1 MDQALRGLPGARRL
15 SKLSVLELGGTA
27 SLLSSL
33 YHGMENIL
41 KQGLLA
47 LEVAL
52 PSGAAWHRDLLQSAH
67 DQGIISTELR
77 DRLVPYMAFRHFTSL
92 RTPTALTSIHNGWR
106 RWFGKSERSMPASR
120 KRRSGLCGCRQPG
133 GVGPNRLG
141 DEYHEAGFPPA
152 MAEITNRQQGA
163 GLTRP
168 FQAVDCEY
176 ALDAMASFPH
186 NAWRDSQFA

>member
-1 MDQALRGLPGARRL
+1 MASLREKLEAELEQMDQALRELPGIRRL

-52 PSGAAWHRDLLQSAH
+52 PSGAAWHRDLLQAAH

-77 DRLVPYMAFRHFTSL
+77 NRLVPYMAFRHFFTHSYGFDL
-92 RTPTALTSIHNGWR
+92 DPQRLAPLVREVRAVYACFKKEAKQFVRMLATR
-106 RWFGKSERSMPASR
+106 R
-120 KRRSGLCGCRQPG
+120 RRSKSPR
-133 GVGPNRLG
+133 
-141 DEYHEAGFPPA
+141 
-152 MAEITNRQQGA
+152 
-163 GLTRP
+163 
-168 FQAVDCEY
+168 
-176 ALDAMASFPH
+176 
-186 NAWRDSQFA
+186 